1 MLKINFTLFI
11 MITFL
16 YGLSHP
22 PNTTLKWN
30 QNNFG
35 NWTKVKKGPTNK
47 NKIRSNKPIH
57 CILINQKKRKTFSPE
72 IRIIS
77 MINQLYSL
85 NKMRING
92 IISNKEYK
100 RAKGNTI
107 EKWNKCSFRKH
118 KQTGNAL
125 KLLTTIHET
134 YGLNK
139 HEYNRLKFSI
149 IN

>member
-1 MLKINFTLFI
+1 MLKYNFTLFI

-22 PNTTLKWN
+22 PNTTLKWKR
-30 QNNFG
+30 NNFG
-35 NWTKVKKGPTNK
+35 NWTKVKNGPTNK
-47 NKIRSNKPIH
+47 YKFRSNKPIY
-57 CILINQKKRKTFSPE
+57 CSLLNQKKRRTYSPE
-72 IRIIS
+72 TRIIS
-77 MINQLYSL
+77 MINQLYYL

-100 RAKGNTI
+100 RANGNTI
-107 EKWNKCSFRKH
+107 EKWNRCSFRRYEK
-118 KQTGNAL
+118 TGNEL
-125 KLLTTIHET
+125 KLLTTIHKT
-134 YGLNK
+134 YGLNI

>member
-1 MLKINFTLFI
+1 MLKINITLFI

-30 QNNFG
+30 RNIFG
-35 NWTKVKKGPTNK
+35 NWTKVKRGPPNK
-47 NKIRSNKPIH
+47 YKIRSNKPIH
-57 CILINQKKRKTFSPE
+57 CRLINQKQRRTFSPE
-72 IRIIS
+72 TRTIS

-92 IISNKEYK
+92 IITNKEYK

-107 EKWNKCSFRKH
+107 KKWNRCSFRKYD
-118 KQTGNAL
+118 QTGNVM

-134 YGLNK
+134 YGLNE

-149 IN
+149 IK